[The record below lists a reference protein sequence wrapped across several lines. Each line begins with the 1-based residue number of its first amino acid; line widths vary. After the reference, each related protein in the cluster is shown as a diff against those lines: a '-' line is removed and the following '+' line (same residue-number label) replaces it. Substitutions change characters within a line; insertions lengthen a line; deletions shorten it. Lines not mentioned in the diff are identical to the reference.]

1 MVSKGRRELQI
12 GIVGRYRRKV
22 GVEGRKRG
30 RLVPKDER
38 KAGNRMVGWQQDGR
52 YRRMVGV
59 EGREGVTDMYRSKV
73 GVE

>member
-38 KAGNRMVGWQQDGR
+38 KAGNRMVGIAGWL
-52 YRRMVGV
+52 V
-59 EGREGVTDMYRSKV
+59 SKGGWELQTCIV
-73 GVE
+73 VRLVSNER